1 MVSNARYALGGGDDC
16 ESVAITES
24 TISNVR
30 HALRDGNGSEAVAT
44 IESAFSNARHTFGD
58 SDGSEA
64 AAAREHPTFNARQ
77 TLWDCD
83 GDEVVATFYFKIGK
97 EPCYR
102 VIYGGEW
109 LDDEPY
115 AAIHRIAVKYPGRRI
130 ADECFDY
137 CKSQFDSIKIDTHRD
152 NIPMQRCLA
161 RQGFVYCGIIHLEN
175 GEERLAYQYKK

>member
-1 MVSNARYALGGGDDC
+1 MTVRPATYADVDMAN
-16 ESVAITES
+16 EIY
-24 TISNVR
+24 
-30 HALRDGNGSEAVAT
+30 
-44 IESAFSNARHTFGD
+44 ESARRFMKSAGNPTQW
-58 SDGSEA
+58 DGAHPS
-64 AAAREHPTFNARQ
+64 REDIIEGIADGTSYVC
-77 TLWDCD
+77 CD

>member
-1 MVSNARYALGGGDDC
+1 MTVRPAAYADVDMAN
-16 ESVAITES
+16 EIY
-24 TISNVR
+24 
-30 HALRDGNGSEAVAT
+30 
-44 IESAFSNARHTFGD
+44 ESAREFMKSAGNPTQW
-58 SDGSEA
+58 DGAHPS
-64 AAAREHPTFNARQ
+64 REDIIEGIADGTSYVC
-77 TLWDCD
+77 CD

-102 VIYGGEW
+102 VIYDGEW

>member
-1 MVSNARYALGGGDDC
+1 MTVRPATYADVDMANEIYVS
-16 ESVAITES
+16 
-24 TISNVR
+24 
-30 HALRDGNGSEAVAT
+30 
-44 IESAFSNARHTFGD
+44 
-58 SDGSEA
+58 
-64 AAAREHPTFNARQ
+64 AREFMKSAGNPTQWDGAHPSREDIIEGIADGTSYVC
-77 TLWDCD
+77 CD

-102 VIYGGEW
+102 VIYDGEW
-109 LDDEPY
+109 LDAEPY